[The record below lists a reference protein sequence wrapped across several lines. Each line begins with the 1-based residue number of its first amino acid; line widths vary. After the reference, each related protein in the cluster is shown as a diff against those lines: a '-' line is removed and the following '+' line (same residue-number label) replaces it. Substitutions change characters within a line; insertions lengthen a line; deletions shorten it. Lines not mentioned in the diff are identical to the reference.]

1 VKSNREQQ
9 STRATASEWLLRSLS
24 PDFSNREK
32 EQLDAWL
39 NESKENQQL
48 FEELQS
54 HWNALEALKFTAF
67 PERNAALLYRPKNNP
82 SLWLT
87 CAAATI
93 LLVTGLTALM
103 PNGWLGTSRTY
114 QVEKGSRQSIDL
126 PDGSMM
132 ELNTDSE
139 ARIRF
144 NYWQRSV
151 ELIKGEAFFTVEHN
165 PERPFEVQAAGG
177 RIRDT
182 GTAFNVYIAS
192 NEVLV
197 AVAEGQVEV
206 LGAEK
211 RLLGAGKQLAYNR
224 NGEILMITATD
235 TESLA
240 AWRRGQW
247 VFHNR
252 RLEEVLI
259 EIGRYHDTTIRLE
272 NNALAD
278 LHVSGTF
285 KTSKL
290 YDALNAITEILP
302 VKIDFAGN
310 KEIVLKEASRRSH

>member
-1 VKSNREQQ
+1 VKPNREQQ
-9 STRATASEWLLRSLS
+9 SPRATATQWLLRSLS
-24 PDFSNREK
+24 PDFSSREK

-39 NESKENQQL
+39 NESPENQQL

-67 PERNAALLYRPKNNP
+67 PERNAALLYRPKTKP
-82 SLWLT
+82 SLWLIG
-87 CAAATI
+87 AAATI
-93 LLVTGLTALM
+93 LLVTGLTAMM

-114 QVEKGSRQSIDL
+114 RVEKGSRQSIDL

-165 PERPFEVQAAGG
+165 PERPFDVQAAGG
-177 RIRDT
+177 RIRDI
-182 GTAFNVYIAS
+182 GTAFNVYITS
-192 NEVLV
+192 KEVLV
-197 AVAEGQVEV
+197 AVEEGQVEV

-211 RLLGAGKQLAYNR
+211 RLLSAGKQLAYNR
-224 NGEILMITATD
+224 KGEILTISATD
-235 TESLA
+235 TKDLA

-310 KEIVLKEASRRSH
+310 KEIVLKEASRGSH